1 MRTSIIISIIIS
13 IINLSVFNA
22 IPIIPVNNRNIDNNL
37 QPPFQNLF
45 IILLFIYLYYFI
57 SSIYKN

>member
-1 MRTSIIISIIIS
+1 MRTSIIIF

-22 IPIIPVNNRNIDNNL
+22 IPIIPANNRNIDNNL
-37 QPPFQNLF
+37 QPPFQNFF
-45 IILLFIYLYYFI
+45 IVLLFIYLYYFI

>member
-1 MRTSIIISIIIS
+1 MRTSIIIF

-37 QPPFQNLF
+37 QPSFQNLF

>member
-1 MRTSIIISIIIS
+1 MRTSIIIF

-22 IPIIPVNNRNIDNNL
+22 IPIIPANNRNIDNNL
-37 QPPFQNLF
+37 QPSFQNFF